1 MSGCPGV
8 ESLPTVAGARHRCGV
23 ARYDVQTT
31 WPGPGRA
38 DSTTAV
44 LCRTPHLDITT
55 AHGGGV
61 ITSQVSSLD
70 IRIAVTNDMSHRGS
84 TIHLPPATQAE
95 CGECCRLQ
103 DDLYCFL
110 GKLQESTIVTIARAV
125 TRHGVQVVRGTQ

>member
-8 ESLPTVAGARHRCGV
+8 ESLPTVARQQHRCGV
-23 ARYDVQTT
+23 ARYDDQTT

-84 TIHLPPATQAE
+84 TIHRIRCPTVTPSHAGRSVVSAA
-95 CGECCRLQ
+95 GCRMTFTVSSEN
-103 DDLYCFL
+103 C
-110 GKLQESTIVTIARAV
+110 R
-125 TRHGVQVVRGTQ
+125 RVR